1 MSRDRWRPEADI
13 FPSANI
19 WMLMPDRRQTD
30 RTMKNLL
37 VIAACCAL
45 VAACESP
52 ETSQSSAAMDQEM
65 SQSSV
70 ANVQPSIEQPNQ
82 ATFVLVHASWSGG
95 YVWKYVAPLLRE
107 RGHTV
112 YTPTLTGLG
121 ERVHLGSPDVDLD
134 THINDVVNVLIYE
147 DLEDVILV
155 GHSYGGMVITGAL
168 DRVPER
174 LKHVVYLDAEV
185 PRDGDTDFDFWLEA
199 DVAAMEQSV
208 RETGDGWKAFAGSAA
223 EIEAFFGP
231 WIPDAERRR
240 WVVAKM
246 ASNAQPI
253 NTLRQPIRLSN
264 PAADSVSRT
273 FVRLP
278 VDGEV
283 WADIYDPIVERVR
296 DDPLWN
302 VIELPSNHMAP
313 IVNPELVAEALL
325 GILGSLEDR

>member
-1 MSRDRWRPEADI
+1 
-13 FPSANI
+13 
-19 WMLMPDRRQTD
+19 
-30 RTMKNLL
+30 MKNLL
-37 VIAACCAL
+37 VIAACCVL

-52 ETSQSSAAMDQEM
+52 ETSTSGEVMDQEM
-65 SQSSV
+65 SHSSA
-70 ANVQPSIEQPNQ
+70 ANVQPSNEQPDQ
-82 ATFVLVHASWSGG
+82 ATLVLVHGSWAGG

-121 ERVHLGSPDVDLD
+121 ERVHLGGPDVDLD
-134 THINDVVNVLIYE
+134 THINDVANVLIYK

-155 GHSYGGMVITGAL
+155 GHSYGGMVITGVL

-185 PRDGDTDFDFWLEA
+185 PRDSDTDFDFWPEA
-199 DVAAMEQSV
+199 DAAATKESV
-208 RETGDGWKAFAGSAA
+208 GETGDGWKVVFGSAA
-223 EIEAFFGP
+223 EIEAFFGA
-231 WIPDAERRR
+231 WIPDADRRR
-240 WVVAKM
+240 WVAAKM

-264 PAADSVSRT
+264 PAANSVSRT
-273 FVRLP
+273 FIRLP

-313 IVNPELVAEALL
+313 IANPDLVAEALL
-325 GILGSLEDR
+325 GILDSLENR

>member
-1 MSRDRWRPEADI
+1 M
-13 FPSANI
+13 
-19 WMLMPDRRQTD
+19 
-30 RTMKNLL
+30 L

-52 ETSQSSAAMDQEM
+52 ETNQSGEAMGQETSQSN
-65 SQSSV
+65 V
-70 ANVQPSIEQPNQ
+70 ANVQPSTEQPNQ
-82 ATFVLVHASWSGG
+82 ATFVLVHGSWVGG
-95 YVWKYVAPLLRE
+95 YAWKYVAPLLRE
-107 RGHTV
+107 QGHTV

-121 ERVHLGSPDVDLD
+121 ERVHLGGPDVDLD
-134 THINDVVNVLIYE
+134 THINDVVSVLNYE

-155 GHSYGGMVITGAL
+155 GHSYGGMVITGVL

-174 LKHVVYLDAEV
+174 LRHVVYLDAEV
-185 PRDGDTDFDFWLEA
+185 PRDGDTNFDFWPEA
-199 DVAAMEQSV
+199 DAAATEESV
-208 RETGDGWKAFAGSAA
+208 RETGDGWKVFFGSAA
-223 EIEAFFGP
+223 EIDAFFGA

-240 WVVAKM
+240 WVAAKM

-264 PAADSVSRT
+264 PAANSVSRT
-273 FVRLP
+273 FIRLP

-313 IVNPELVAEALL
+313 IANPELVADALL
-325 GILGSLEDR
+325 GILDSLENR